1 MTNPIFCEIPMVK
14 TPTVKNHTV
23 TPATPLPPRPA
34 ALVLLS
40 LLLGGCAVGPN
51 YEGAPKFDLGLG
63 WIFQSQEAK
72 ANAEAEATE
81 AVAPIALDR
90 WWEALGDETL
100 TRLIEEALER
110 NLDVRQALVR
120 VMEARAALDMAK
132 GQNFPAVDANGNV
145 TRQQQSL
152 NGPLPVG
159 QIPALERNQTIYNL
173 TLDMAWEIDVFGR
186 ISRMTESATAQ
197 TEATQEDVHGVRISV
212 AAEVGRAYFSL
223 RGAQREREACLASIL
238 SLEKTLELTRQ
249 RVKAGD
255 LAPAELDRVQAQ
267 LDGLRATLPE
277 IEGRIRASALGLGT
291 LTGGLPEQELP
302 LQESQAATFNLP
314 QVPVGERA
322 DLLRRRPDIRAAE
335 RRLAASTAEIGVAVA
350 EQFPKLKIGASGGFQ
365 ALESGDLFSGDSRLF
380 SIAPLISWRIFDG
393 GRVKAQIRSAEAKQQ
408 MAALAYE
415 KAVLAGLGDGER
427 TLSDYHFAL
436 ESLNRQK
443 TAVATA
449 LRVHA
454 SMQER
459 FRAGDVTLLDVLAA
473 EQQLDAVRIT
483 EARLATYA
491 ATNLIALFRALGGG
505 WESEQRAEPNTGALS
520 EKTTLM

>member
-1 MTNPIFCEIPMVK
+1 
-14 TPTVKNHTV
+14 
-23 TPATPLPPRPA
+23 
-34 ALVLLS
+34 
-40 LLLGGCAVGPN
+40 
-51 YEGAPKFDLGLG
+51 
-63 WIFQSQEAK
+63 
-72 ANAEAEATE
+72 
-81 AVAPIALDR
+81 
-90 WWEALGDETL
+90 
-100 TRLIEEALER
+100 
-110 NLDVRQALVR
+110 
-120 VMEARAALDMAK
+120 
-132 GQNFPAVDANGNV
+132 
-145 TRQQQSL
+145 
-152 NGPLPVG
+152 
-159 QIPALERNQTIYNL
+159 
-173 TLDMAWEIDVFGR
+173 
-186 ISRMTESATAQ
+186 MTESATAQ

-291 LTGGLPEQELP
+291 LTGGLPEQELS
-302 LQESQAATFNLP
+302 LQDSQAETQTKTQAAIFNLP

-473 EQQLDAVRIT
+473 EQQLDAARIT

-491 ATNLIALFRALGGG
+491 ATNLVALFRALGGG
-505 WESEQRAEPNTGALS
+505 WEFEQGAEPNTGALS
-520 EKTTLM
+520 GKT

>member
-1 MTNPIFCEIPMVK
+1 MTDPIFCETSMVK
-14 TPTVKNHTV
+14 APMGTPV
-23 TPATPLPPRPA
+23 TPLPTRS

-63 WIFQSQEAK
+63 WMLPGQKAEAK
-72 ANAEAEATE
+72 AKAAEV
-81 AVAPIALDR
+81 VAPIALDK

-100 TRLIEEALER
+100 TRLIEEALAR

-120 VMEARAALDMAK
+120 VMEARAALDIAT
-132 GQNFPAVDANGNV
+132 GQNYPAVDANGNV

-159 QIPALERNQTIYNL
+159 QLPSLERNRTIYNL
-173 TLDMAWEIDVFGR
+173 TLDMAWEVDVFGR

-212 AAEVGRAYFSL
+212 AAEVGRTYFSL

-238 SLEKTLELTRQ
+238 SLEKTLELTQQ
-249 RVKAGD
+249 RIKAGD

-267 LDGLRATLPE
+267 LDGIRATLPE

-302 LQESQAATFNLP
+302 LQEHQTKTQAENQVATFNLP
-314 QVPVGERA
+314 YVPVGERA

-365 ALESGDLFSGDSRLF
+365 ALESGDLFSADSRLF
-380 SIAPLISWRIFDG
+380 SVAPMISWRIFDG

-473 EQQLDAVRIT
+473 EQQLDAARTT

-491 ATNLIALFRALGGG
+491 ATNLVALFRALGGG
-505 WESEQRAEPNTGALS
+505 WAFAQGGEAKAEDLS
-520 EKTTLM
+520 TLM